1 MTPPTK
7 PSMKEDADVL
17 IIGAGISG
25 MAFAERAQRAGRTV
39 LVLEASERVGGCL
52 HSERLPAET
61 LAAPE
66 PTPYWYE
73 LGAHTCYNS
82 YGGLLD
88 ILHEVRLRHRLLPRH
103 KAPFRLLTEDGV
115 TPIAKR
121 LKKLPLLAA
130 PFRLLRAN
138 KDKSARS
145 VRDYYGY
152 LVGQDNYDR
161 ALGALLSAVPSQDAS
176 DFPADMLFKKR
187 PRHKDS
193 PRSFTV
199 DGGLGAIPEA
209 IAHLPGVEVR
219 TGVRAIGLSLRGSD
233 VDVTAQ
239 DGHTWRAKV
248 VVLATPPD
256 RAAAIAQAGLPRLAE
271 PLGKIGVAQVDS
283 LALVLPRD
291 ATSLPPVA
299 GLVPTPADDF
309 FSVVTR
315 DVVPH
320 PSLRAFTFHF
330 RPGLTPERRRA
341 RALEV
346 LGARADQV
354 QAWAQRQSRLPAP
367 RLGHRALVQAIDGAI
382 AGRPVAV
389 VGAYF
394 AGLAIEDCVSRAR
407 AEAARVLRRAG

>member
-1 MTPPTK
+1 MAA
-7 PSMKEDADVL
+7 DADVL
-17 IIGAGISG
+17 VLGAGISG

-39 LVLEASERVGGCL
+39 TVLEASDRVGGCL
-52 HSERLPAET
+52 HSERLDGGPGDGDGDA
-61 LAAPE
+61 
-66 PTPYWYE
+66 YWYE

-88 ILHEVRLRHRLLPRH
+88 ILGEVRLRDRLLARE

-130 PFRLLRAN
+130 PFRLLGAR
-138 KDKSARS
+138 KDKDHRT
-145 VRDYYGY
+145 VRDYYGR
-152 LVGQDNYDR
+152 LVGRDNYDR
-161 ALGALLSAVPSQDAS
+161 AFGALLSAVPSQDAS

-187 PRHKDS
+187 PRDKAA

-209 IAHLPGVEVR
+209 IARLPGVEVHL
-219 TGVRAIGLSLRGSD
+219 GVRAAGLTLRGSD
-233 VDVTAQ
+233 VDVTTE
-239 DGHTWRAKV
+239 GGERWRAKV

-256 RAAAIAQAGLPRLAE
+256 RAAAITRGGLPRLADA
-271 PLGKIGVAQVDS
+271 LGKIAVAEVDT
-283 LALVLPRD
+283 LALVLPHE
-291 ATSLPPVA
+291 AVSLERVA
-299 GLVPTPADDF
+299 GLVPVPSDDF

-320 PSLRAFTFHF
+320 PTLRAFAFHF
-330 RPGLTPERRRA
+330 RPGLSPERRRA

-346 LGARADQV
+346 LGVEPTQV
-354 QAWAQRQSRLPAP
+354 RAWAARTSRLPSP

-394 AGLAIEDCVSRAR
+394 AGLAIEDCVGRAR
-407 AEAARVLRRAG
+407 AEAARVLRREG